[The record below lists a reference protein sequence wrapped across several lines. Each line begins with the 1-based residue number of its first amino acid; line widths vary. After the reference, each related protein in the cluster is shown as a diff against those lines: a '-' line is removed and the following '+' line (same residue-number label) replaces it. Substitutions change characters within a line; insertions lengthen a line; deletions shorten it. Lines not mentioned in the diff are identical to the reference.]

1 MKHKCSKVLP
11 ETAMSRFTLIELLVV
26 IAIIAILA
34 AILLP
39 ALQQA
44 RERAQATSCVSNLKN
59 VTNLGRMY
67 ADNHRS
73 LSWGVND
80 SSSGK
85 TWAAQWARDNLIQQP
100 AAYASAPGFLR
111 CPTIAYTT
119 NSNTWQVYAAPY
131 NNGCNMQPGS
141 AGNYDFPNPGYYI
154 DSPLLLK
161 GYKAQSTA
169 AANFVRDLSPSDI
182 LWFVDGIAQ
191 KDIAR
196 STFSAR
202 GTTKT
207 SERSNPFLAHNGRI
221 NIATMGGNV
230 TSASQDGYYEFYT
243 PFTNGVGSYYSAR
256 VTMLRV
262 PGGDGS
268 EADTN
273 SSQLPEKVWP

>member
-1 MKHKCSKVLP
+1 MKSKF
-11 ETAMSRFTLIELLVV
+11 RFTLIELLVV

-59 VTNLGRMY
+59 VTTLGRMY
-67 ADNHRS
+67 ADGHRG
-73 LSWGVND
+73 LSWGIND
-80 SSSGK
+80 SSSSK
-85 TWAAQWARDNLIQQP
+85 TWAAQWSRDKLIGE
-100 AAYASAPGFLR
+100 AGATGTGFLR
-111 CPTIAYTT
+111 CPSIAYSA
-119 NSNTWQVYAAPY
+119 NWSGVWQVYAAPY
-131 NNGCNMQPGS
+131 NNGCNMKPYSGS
-141 AGNYDFPNPGYYI
+141 GTDGNYDYPNPGYYI
-154 DSPLLLK
+154 DDPQLLK

-169 AANFVRDLSPSDI
+169 AANFVRDLTTSEI
-182 LWFVDGIAQ
+182 LWFIDGIAQ

-196 STFSAR
+196 STFAAR

-207 SERSNPFLAHNGRI
+207 SERSNPYLVHNGRI

-230 TSASQDGYYEFYT
+230 VSASKDQYYEFYT
-243 PFTNGVGSYYSAR
+243 PYTNGVGKYYCAR
-256 VTMLRV
+256 VTTLRV

-273 SSQLPEKVWP
+273 TAQLPEKSWD